1 MLRSGLPYA
10 RQSFLSTFA
19 MALRLEAQLR
29 KEDRRNIDEHIP
41 GNADLLIIILET
53 KSSEILVNLLPEFL
67 SPIGLEKDLVLG

>member
-1 MLRSGLPYA
+1 
-10 RQSFLSTFA
+10 
-19 MALRLEAQLR
+19 LR

-67 SPIGLEKDLVLG
+67 SPIGLEKDLALG